1 MTKKELAV
9 DIKESFATINREMAE
24 ELVDFIFDRIKF
36 EISMGND
43 VDIHKFGSFKN
54 VVRAPR
60 TARNPRSG
68 EAIEVGEKN
77 AIRFKPSSAWKKELN

>member
-1 MTKKELAV
+1 MTKKELAA
-9 DIKESFATINREMAE
+9 DIEESFVAINKETAE
-24 ELVDFIFDRIKF
+24 ELIDFIFDRIKF

-54 VVRAPR
+54 VIRAPR

-68 EAIEVGEKN
+68 EVIEVGEKN
-77 AIRFKPSSAWKKELN
+77 AIRFKPSIAWKKELN